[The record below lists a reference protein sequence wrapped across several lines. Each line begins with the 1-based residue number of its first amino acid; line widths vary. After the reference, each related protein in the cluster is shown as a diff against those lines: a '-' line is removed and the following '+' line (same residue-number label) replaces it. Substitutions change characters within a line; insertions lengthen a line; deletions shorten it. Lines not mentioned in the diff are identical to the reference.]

1 MKLQVQLL
9 REGYDAVFLA
19 EYKNG
24 KFHRVTHIRG
34 KFNKEQFM
42 QLMKVIPMVEKHIPI
57 FRKYWQG
64 KIDYKEIIK
73 TGTLYTQ
80 MIAAYSKFY
89 ELETEIKPV
98 IDGVA
103 GKAMKQLITKLKV
116 QTPDEDEVLA
126 AFQVVLDNWSTLP
139 DFYQNQ
145 RELRQINSNINILL
159 NHVKNG
165 KSKANTAQDIA
176 KAYTSGNQSREVQRG
191 D

>member
-9 REGYDAVFLA
+9 KEGYDAVFLA

-34 KFNKEQFM
+34 NFNKDQFI
-42 QLMKVIPMVEKHIPI
+42 QLMKIVPMTASHFPI

-64 KIDYKEIIK
+64 KVDYKEIVNS
-73 TGTLYTQ
+73 GTLY
-80 MIAAYSKFY
+80 SKMMETYASFY
-89 ELETEIKPV
+89 EQETGIKAV

-103 GKAMKQLITKLKV
+103 GRAMKQLITKLKV

-126 AFQVVLDNWSTLP
+126 AFQVVLDNWGILP

-165 KSKANTAQDIA
+165 KSNSKTSAQDVSA
-176 KAYTSGNQSREVQRG
+176 AYEASNKGRT
-191 D
+191 DK